1 MKLAHDLTEEYA
13 ISFLVFKC
21 LVHFLH
27 MFQDEPFVPFTD
39 EDEDSVDHALGGRNR
54 FGSLSSLHKQ

>member
-1 MKLAHDLTEEYA
+1 MILLKSMLFHF
-13 ISFLVFKC
+13 SFLNVWS
-21 LVHFLH
+21 HFLH

>member
-1 MKLAHDLTEEYA
+1 MLFHF
-13 ISFLVFKC
+13 SFLNVWSD
-21 LVHFLH
+21 FLH

-39 EDEDSVDHALGGRNR
+39 DDEDSVDHALGGRNR